1 MFESN
6 NNSVALNILYVTYNT
21 EEIRLAYKSKYD
33 LKRENQVIYL
43 MITDGIIWH
52 HLAVKRLSVLLR
64 GITSKYVGGFYCLNC
79 FQSYSTNNKLKKHKD
94 VWENHDYFYV
104 EMKKEDNGY

>member
-64 GITSKYVGGFYCLNC
+64 GITSKYVGEFYCLNC
-79 FQSYSTNNKLKKHKD
+79 FSHIVQTINSRNIKMYGRIMIIS
-94 VWENHDYFYV
+94 
-104 EMKKEDNGY
+104 M